1 MGNKILNFNA
11 ENPSFPHPAYWVS
24 QPQPQP
30 ILRRDAAYG
39 NFETLRN
46 KLNGKMMDKY
56 EV

>member
-1 MGNKILNFNA
+1 MGNKILTFTA

-24 QPQPQP
+24 QPQAS
-30 ILRRDAAYG
+30 LRGDAAYG

-56 EV
+56 EM